1 MMQEKIYLVYGA
13 TGAQGG
19 AVMSALRA
27 SGKKVRVLLRNT
39 DGKSSFEAPGVEV
52 AIGDL
57 DSPAQLL
64 EASRDVA
71 GVYFALPL
79 QFNADRA
86 ILWGRN
92 AIDAAVAAKAP
103 LMVFNTSIVGAAEAG
118 QTTGSVAIDIKSALE
133 RYLKQ
138 APIPSIVLRPTL
150 YLGNLTAPF
159 ATPSIVNDGVLAY
172 PVPAGQKVS
181 WISWEET
188 AAYVVAAL
196 QRPDL
201 AATRPSFDIG
211 GAQAITGNELATA
224 IGKAV
229 GRSVSYFPLP
239 IGQFEAGLSAA
250 FGAET
255 GGALANL
262 YRYMTNPAHGDILNV
277 DLRAARAEFAV
288 PQTSI
293 DSWAAQVPWKNL
305 AESAT
310 APSEKSA

>member
-1 MMQEKIYLVYGA
+1 MKQETYLVYGA
-13 TGAQGG
+13 TGAQGS
-19 AVMSALRA
+19 AVVSALRA
-27 SGKKVRVLLRNT
+27 GGKNVRVLLRNT
-39 DGKSSFEAPGVEV
+39 DNKSLFEGHGVEV
-52 AIGDL
+52 AFGDL

-64 EASRDVA
+64 AASRDIA

-79 QFNADRA
+79 QFNADKA
-86 ILWGRN
+86 TLWGRN
-92 AIDAAVAAKAP
+92 AIDAAVAAEAP
-103 LMVFNTSIVGAAEAG
+103 LIVFNTSIVGAAEAG
-118 QTTGSVAIDIKSALE
+118 QATGSVAIDIKTELE

-138 APIPSIVLRPTL
+138 ATIPSIVLRPTL

-201 AATRPSFDIG
+201 AARRPTFDIG
-211 GAQAITGNELATA
+211 GAQAITGNELAAA

-229 GRSVSYFPLP
+229 GRNVFYFPLP
-239 IGQFEAGLSAA
+239 IEQFEAGLSAA

-262 YRYMTNPAHGDILNV
+262 YRYMTNPAHVDILNV
-277 DLRAARAEFAV
+277 DLRAARTEFAV
-288 PQTSI
+288 PQASI
-293 DSWAAQVPWKNL
+293 DSWAAQIPWKDL
-305 AESAT
+305 AENAM
-310 APSEKSA
+310 APSERFA

>member
-1 MMQEKIYLVYGA
+1 MKEQTYLVYGA
-13 TGAQGG
+13 TGAQGN
-19 AVMSALRA
+19 AVVAALKA
-27 SGKKVRVLLRNT
+27 SGKNVRVLLRNT
-39 DGKSSFEAPGVEV
+39 DNSSLFDRPGVEV

-64 EASRDVA
+64 VASRDVD
-71 GVYFALPL
+71 GIYLALPV
-79 QFNADRA
+79 QFNVDKAVR
-86 ILWGRN
+86 WGKN
-92 AIDAAVAAKAP
+92 AIDAAIAAKAP
-103 LMVFNTSIVGAAEAG
+103 LMVFNTSIVGAAQAT
-118 QTTGSVAIDIKSALE
+118 QATGSVAIDIKAELE

-159 ATPSIVNDGVLAY
+159 ATPSIVNDGLLAY

-188 AAYVVAAL
+188 ANYVVAAL

-201 AATRPSFDIG
+201 AAKRPSFDIG
-211 GAQAITGNELATA
+211 GAQAVTGDELAAA

-229 GRSVSYFPLP
+229 GRTVSYFPLS
-239 IGQFEAGLSAA
+239 IDHFEAGLSAA

-255 GGALANL
+255 GSALANL
-262 YRYMTNPAHGDILNV
+262 YRYLTNPAQGDILNV
-277 DLRAARAEFAV
+277 DLHAVKAELAV

-293 DSWAAQVPWKNL
+293 ETWAAQIPWKAL
-305 AESAT
+305 AENAV
-310 APSEKSA
+310 AQA

>member
-1 MMQEKIYLVYGA
+1 MKQQTYLVYGA

-19 AVMSALRA
+19 AVIAALRA
-27 SGKKVRVLLRNT
+27 SGKNVRVLLRKADNT
-39 DGKSSFEAPGVEV
+39 SSFEGPGMEV
-52 AIGDL
+52 VIGDL

-64 EASRDVA
+64 AASRDVA
-71 GVYFALPL
+71 GIYFSLPL
-79 QFNADRA
+79 EFNADKAVR
-86 ILWGRN
+86 WGKN

-103 LMVFNTSIVGAAEAG
+103 LIVFNTSIVGAAQANPAS
-118 QTTGSVAIDIKSALE
+118 GSVAIDIKSELE

-138 APIPSIVLRPTL
+138 AQIPSIVLHPTL

-172 PVPAGQKVS
+172 PVPADQKVS

-201 AATRPSFDIG
+201 AAKRPTFDIG
-211 GAQAITGNELATA
+211 GAQSITGNELAA
-224 IGKAV
+224 IIGKAV
-229 GRSVSYFPLP
+229 GRNVFYFPLP
-239 IGQFEAGLSAA
+239 IEQFEAGLSAA

-255 GGALANL
+255 GSALADL
-262 YRYMTNPAHGDILNV
+262 YRYMTDPANGDILNI

-293 DSWAAQVPWKNL
+293 DSWAAQIPWKIL
-305 AESAT
+305 AENAM
-310 APSEKSA
+310 AQA